1 MRLLLWIAL
10 TCALAVEGAMV
21 LPLVAGLVI
30 IGCAGARHR
39 TARRPRALTRHHL
52 LAN

>member
-21 LPLVAGLVI
+21 LPLLAGLAIV
-30 IGCAGARHR
+30 GCAE
-39 TARRPRALTRHHL
+39 ARRRSHRPRTRHDLH
-52 LAN
+52 AR

>member
-21 LPLVAGLVI
+21 LPLLAGVVI
-30 IGCAGARHR
+30 VGCAEARRRAPRPRTPARHDLF
-39 TARRPRALTRHHL
+39 AS
-52 LAN
+52 

>member
-21 LPLVAGLVI
+21 LPLLAGLAI
-30 IGCAGARHR
+30 IGCAE
-39 TARRPRALTRHHL
+39 ARRRSPRPRPRTRHDL
-52 LAN
+52 FAS